1 MAALRR
7 MELGQIVDYCTE
19 WNRIHESDNQ
29 DGKSKKKEK
38 VTKRK
43 ATQADWDAFF
53 G

>member
-19 WNRIHESDNQ
+19 WNRIHEPEDSEK
-29 DGKSKKKEK
+29 GGKKKEK
-38 VTKRK
+38 VKKRK

>member
-19 WNRIHESDNQ
+19 WNRIHEPEES
-29 DGKSKKKEK
+29 GKKKKEK
-38 VTKRK
+38 VKKRK

>member
-19 WNRIHESDNQ
+19 WNRIHEPED
-29 DGKSKKKEK
+29 DKGSKKKEK

>member
-1 MAALRR
+1 
-7 MELGQIVDYCTE
+7 MELGQVVDYCTE
-19 WNRIHESDNQ
+19 WNRIHEPDDSDQ